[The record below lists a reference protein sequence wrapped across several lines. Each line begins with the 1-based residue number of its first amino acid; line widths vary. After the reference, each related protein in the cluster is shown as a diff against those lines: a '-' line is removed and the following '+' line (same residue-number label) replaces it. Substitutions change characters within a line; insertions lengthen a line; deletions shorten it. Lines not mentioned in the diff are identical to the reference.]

1 VCAVSL
7 SFAQTKK
14 QYQITRQDKAPV
26 IDGNLSDGVWQ
37 SLEVASDFVQFTPNV
52 RLPATPDRRTEVK
65 LFYNDQAIFI
75 SAKLYDDP
83 SKIMSQ
89 NTIRDEFGQTDYFTL
104 VLNPNNDAQND
115 TQFIVFSS
123 GTQADALS
131 SPSIGQDFGWNA
143 VWESAVQKTSQGWQL
158 EMKIP
163 YRTLRFPKTD
173 IQTWGVQFRR
183 YLEESERNMP
193 GIL

>member
-1 VCAVSL
+1 MITRWACLFFLCVVSL
-7 SFAQTKK
+7 TFSQTKK

-26 IDGNLSDGVWQ
+26 IDGHLSDEVWQ
-37 SLEVASDFVQFTPNV
+37 SIEVASDFVQFTPNIN
-52 RLPATPDRRTEVK
+52 LPATPDRRTEVK
-65 LFYNDQAIFI
+65 LFYNDHAIFI

-123 GTQADALS
+123 STKVDALS
-131 SPSIGQDFGWNA
+131 
-143 VWESAVQKTSQGWQL
+143 
-158 EMKIP
+158 
-163 YRTLRFPKTD
+163 YR
-173 IQTWGVQFRR
+173 V
-183 YLEESERNMP
+183 
-193 GIL
+193 